1 MPSFT
6 ANIDLDRQHIALG
19 EFDEMVTR
27 TIGKVTGVLCLAIG
41 ISLINVG
48 CSDGP
53 AANKTGSEPQ
63 AGDKLS
69 GKVQIDGSSTVYPIS
84 EAVAEEF
91 RAVQPDVRVTVG
103 VHGTGAGMKKF
114 IAGEID
120 ICDASRGM
128 KEKEAAACK
137 AKGIEFIELSVAFDG
152 LAVIVN
158 PQNTWCDCLTVGQL
172 KELWRPESGVKQWK
186 DLNPKWPAKEI
197 KLYGPGTDSGT
208 FDYFTKAIVGEE
220 KASRPDYTASEDD
233 NVLVT
238 GVQSDEFALGYF
250 GYAYYEENKD
260 KLKLLGVD
268 SGSGCKKPSIAT
280 VRDNSYAPL
289 SRPLFIYVRKSA
301 LERPEAVAFV
311 KFYLENAAELST
323 DVGYVPVSDEVAKTN
338 QETFTGALSK

>member
-1 MPSFT
+1 M
-6 ANIDLDRQHIALG
+6 I
-19 EFDEMVTR
+19 TR
-27 TIGKVTGVLCLAIG
+27 NIGKVTGMLCLAFG
-41 ISLINVG
+41 ISLIGVG
-48 CSDGP
+48 CSG
-53 AANKTGSEPQ
+53 KSGSDSTAKKSE
-63 AGDKLS
+63 GGKMT

-114 IAGEID
+114 VAGEID

-137 AKGIEFIELSVAFDG
+137 EQGIDFIELSVAFDG

-158 PQNTWCDCLTVGQL
+158 PKNTWCDCLTVGQL
-172 KELWRPESGVKQWK
+172 KELWRPGSGVKQWK
-186 DLNPKWPAKEI
+186 DLNPKWPAEDI

-238 GVQSDEFALGYF
+238 GVQSDEYALGYF

-268 SGSGCKKPSIAT
+268 NGDGCKKPTLET
-280 VRDNSYAPL
+280 VRDNTYAPL
-289 SRPLFIYVRKSA
+289 SRPLFIYVRTSA
-301 LERPEAVAFV
+301 FERPEAVEFV
-311 KFYLENAAELST
+311 KFYLEHAAELSK
-323 DVGYVPVSDEVAKTN
+323 DVGYVPVSDEVEKAN
-338 QETFTGALSK
+338 QEALAGALAK

>member
-1 MPSFT
+1 
-6 ANIDLDRQHIALG
+6 
-19 EFDEMVTR
+19 MVTR
-27 TIGKVTGVLCLAIG
+27 NFGKGLRVLFLAVGVCLVG
-41 ISLINVG
+41 VG
-48 CSDGP
+48 CSGGNNNSDGP
-53 AANKTGSEPQ
+53 SAKSPGSESQ
-63 AGDKLS
+63 GESAGGAKLS
-69 GKVQIDGSSTVYPIS
+69 GKVQIDGSSTVYPVS

-120 ICDASRGM
+120 ICDASRAM
-128 KEKEAAACK
+128 KEKEAAALK
-137 AKGIEFIELSVAFDG
+137 EKGIEFIELSVAFDG

-158 PQNTWCDCLTVGQL
+158 PKNTWCDCLTTGQL

-186 DLNPKWPAKEI
+186 DLNPKWPAKDI

-268 SGSGCKKPSIAT
+268 SGEGCKTPSLET

-311 KFYLENAAELST
+311 KFYLENAAQLAS
-323 DVGYVPVSDEVAKTN
+323 DVGYVPVSDEVAKAN
-338 QETFTGALSK
+338 QETLNGALSK